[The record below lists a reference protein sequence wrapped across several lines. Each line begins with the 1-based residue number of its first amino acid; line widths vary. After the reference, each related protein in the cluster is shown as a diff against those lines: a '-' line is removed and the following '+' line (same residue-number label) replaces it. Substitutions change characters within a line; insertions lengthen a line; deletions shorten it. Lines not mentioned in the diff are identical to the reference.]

1 MQIYNLLNTNTT
13 ERAISRQQPTNN
25 IQPLQLI
32 NLLNDAMST
41 HSKQAKNNKNME
53 LSDVSAFSN
62 PIYLGQGINGD
73 LFKVRADN
81 TGSEYICKVIGYSH
95 AHLKQLKREIGLLK
109 TIQSHPI
116 IQEYINPCTKLFIRD
131 NTIIS
136 LFPVFNGITLT
147 NVIKIMSDTKFNS
160 VNRLLLTK
168 YIIKEIL
175 EAVFFFH
182 KLNVSHMQLDTESI
196 LIELREP
203 EASNLSRDDYK
214 VKYDNSLNNENI
226 PISQHDKFTPTN
238 LEIYDVAFTP
248 EDKPLQIKF
257 TNFGIGC
264 GKLTEYDVIHGND
277 LNTNKF
283 QQCNIVPFDKD
294 PYMQTYMKVL
304 QMSPENMHGIQNSK
318 QLSVAKM
325 YDIWL
330 IGLVILQL
338 ILKPDIYSQ
347 LMGNGPITSVKIASL
362 SDNDLIDDKLALYLN
377 ILKKYV
383 LCPIDKRRNLKFV
396 QEMIMLGEKHD

>member
-13 ERAISRQQPTNN
+13 QKVIGKQPTNN
-25 IQPLQLI
+25 IQPVQLV
-32 NLLNDAMST
+32 NLLNDAMNT

-53 LSDVSAFSN
+53 LNDVSAFSN

-73 LFKVRADN
+73 LFKVRADDS
-81 TGSEYICKVIGYSH
+81 GSEYICKVINYNQ
-95 AHLKQLKREIGLLK
+95 AYLKQLKRELGLLK

-147 NVIKIMSDTKFNS
+147 NVIKLMSYTDFSKA
-160 VNRLLLTK
+160 NRLLLVK
-168 YIIKEIL
+168 YISKEIL

-203 EASNLSRDDYK
+203 AASNLSRDDYK

-238 LEIYDVAFTP
+238 MEIYDVAFTP

-294 PYMQTYMKVL
+294 PYMKTYIKVL

-330 IGLVILQL
+330 TGLVILQL

-347 LMGNGPITSVKIASL
+347 LMGNSPITSGKIASL
-362 SDNDLIDDKLALYLN
+362 SADDLIDESLDLYMN

>member
-13 ERAISRQQPTNN
+13 QYSTDKNPANN
-25 IQPLQLI
+25 IQPVQLV
-32 NLLNDAMST
+32 NLLNSVIQEQDKKAKSNGNEST
-41 HSKQAKNNKNME
+41 
-53 LSDVSAFSN
+53 VFSN

-73 LFKVRADN
+73 LFKVRDDSS
-81 TGSEYICKVIGYSH
+81 GSEYICKVISYNQSY
-95 AHLKQLKREIGLLK
+95 LKQLKRELGLLK

-131 NTIIS
+131 NSIIS

-147 NVIKIMSDTKFNS
+147 NVIKLLNSSDFNS
-160 VNRLLLTK
+160 TNRVLLVK

-182 KLNVSHMQLDTESI
+182 KLNVSHMQLNTESI

-203 EASNLSRDDYK
+203 KASNLSRNDYK
-214 VKYDNSLNNENI
+214 SKYDNSLNDENI
-226 PISQHDKFTPTN
+226 PISQKDKFIPTN
-238 LEIYDVAFTP
+238 MEIYNPEFT
-248 EDKPLQIKF
+248 EDDKPLQIKF

-264 GKLTEYDVIHGND
+264 GKITEYDIARGHD
-277 LNTNKF
+277 LNSNKF
-283 QQCNIVPFDKD
+283 QQCNIVTFDND
-294 PYMQTYMKVL
+294 PYLKTYMKAL
-304 QMSPENMHGIQNSK
+304 HIQPENIHNTQNSK

-330 IGLVILQL
+330 IGIIILQL
-338 ILKPDIYSQ
+338 ILKASVYAQ
-347 LMGNGPITSVKIASL
+347 LTGNGNGNITAIGINDITDS
-362 SDNDLIDDKLALYLN
+362 DLIDKSLALYLN
-377 ILKKYV
+377 VVKKYV

-396 QEMIMLGEKHD
+396 QEMILLGEKHD